1 MKDLL
6 KKYLNKDVTIS
17 IGGYHSIKG
26 KLFVVSDNYFGV
38 KSFSSEHYYPYSVV
52 HEIKIVS
59 SSITIITGA
68 VDLEDIY
75 EVLNQF
81 LG

>member
-1 MKDLL
+1 MKDLF
-6 KKYLNKDVTIS
+6 KKYLNKDVTVS
-17 IGGYHSIKG
+17 IGGYRSVNG
-26 KLFVVSDNYFGV
+26 KLFLVSDSYFGV

-52 HEIKIVS
+52 SE
-59 SSITIITGA
+59 ITINSFSMTITTGS
-68 VDLEDIY
+68 VDLEDVY

>member
-6 KKYLNKDVTIS
+6 KKYLNKDVTVK
-17 IGGYHSIKG
+17 IGGYRSVKG
-26 KLFVVSDNYFGV
+26 SLIVVSDSYFAV
-38 KSFSSEHYYPYSVV
+38 KSFSTKYCYPYTVI
-52 HEIKIVS
+52 HEVQINS
-59 SSITIITGA
+59 NSITIITGS
-68 VDLEDIY
+68 VDLEDVY